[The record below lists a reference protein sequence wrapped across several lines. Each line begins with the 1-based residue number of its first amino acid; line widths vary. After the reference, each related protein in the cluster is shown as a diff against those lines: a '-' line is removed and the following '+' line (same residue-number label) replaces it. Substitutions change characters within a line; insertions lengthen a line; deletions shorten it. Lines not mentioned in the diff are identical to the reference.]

1 MNVKRVLSTSPLYV
15 FGSFWNYRGL
25 IWQLVRR
32 DVEMRYRGSVMGL
45 LWSVFNPILML
56 AVYTFAF
63 GFMLKSR
70 WSEGSGSHS
79 EFAIILFAGLIV
91 QGWFAECFNRAP
103 GLILGN
109 VNYVKKVIFPLEI
122 LPWVA
127 MGSALFHTLISLLV
141 LILSFACIHLYV
153 HWTIIFLPVVL
164 FPFMLLIMGL
174 LWMLAAVGVY
184 LRDVGQTV
192 VIVSMILLFISPVF
206 YPINNT
212 PEGFRWIF
220 YLNPLTFIV
229 EQTRAIVIW
238 GKLPIWNH
246 LALYYLVSVGVAWAG
261 LLIFQKLR
269 GGFADV
275 I

>member
-1 MNVKRVLSTSPLYV
+1 MKSIYSRSPLYV
-15 FGSFWNYRGL
+15 FSSFWTYRGL
-25 IWQLVRR
+25 IGQLVRR

-45 LWSVFNPILML
+45 LWSLFNPILML

-70 WSEGSGSHS
+70 WSEGSGSHG
-79 EFAIILFAGLIV
+79 EFAIILFAGLII

-103 GLILGN
+103 SLILGN

-141 LILSFACIHLYV
+141 LIISFACIHLYV
-153 HWTIIFLPVVL
+153 HWTVIFLPVVL
-164 FPFMLLIMGL
+164 FPFLLLIMGL

-192 VIVSMILLFISPVF
+192 VIISMILLFVSPVF
-206 YPINNT
+206 YPLNNI
-212 PEGFRWIF
+212 PDDFRWVF
-220 YLNPLTFIV
+220 YLNPMTFIV

-238 GKLPIWNH
+238 GKMPLWND
-246 LALYYLVSVGVAWAG
+246 LAVYYSVSMVIAWSG
-261 LLIFQKLR
+261 LMIFQKLR